1 MKKALRSEESE
12 KREGPEEDI
21 MMTEVVDDDDDGDND
36 NGGGCLDPGLSKCLV
51 HLPRKWNSE
60 NLRNFLG
67 EQASG
72 VFGWFSGFYSMLN

>member
-1 MKKALRSEESE
+1 MRSEESE
-12 KREGPEEDI
+12 KRAGPEEEDI
-21 MMTEVVDDDDDGDND
+21 MMTEVVDDGDDDAD

-51 HLPRKWNSE
+51 HLPRKWSSE

-72 VFGWFSGFYSMLN
+72 VFGWFSGFIPC